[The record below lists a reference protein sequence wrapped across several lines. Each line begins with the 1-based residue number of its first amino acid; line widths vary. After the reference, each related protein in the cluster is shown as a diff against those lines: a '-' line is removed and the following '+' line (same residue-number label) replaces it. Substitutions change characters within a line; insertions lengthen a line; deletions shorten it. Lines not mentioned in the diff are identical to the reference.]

1 MSLQEDWASCSKCQ
15 GLFFA
20 PFRGVCPAG
29 GQHDSSNSFR
39 YEVSYAVSPSNSMQ
53 TGWASCPRCQGMH
66 FAGFATKGVCPAGG
80 QHTETNSFAYAM
92 IHDVAPARNMQ
103 DQWKSCRKCQ
113 GLFYGP
119 FNGHCPV
126 GGSHDAGGSFN
137 YTLPFTAQ
145 AVVPQPIVPQ
155 SHSWTLKPGN
165 TISAGNV
172 TLETTKI
179 IISSDGN
186 WSWEGGLHDSSTL
199 FGDNW
204 ACGFAFNQLGHGAV
218 ASGSLGATLSG
229 PAADT
234 GIHQSGNDPW
244 LAANFAAAAG
254 ESIEL
259 SLHAKGDIGPLI
271 DSLIQDLGQVADAIG
286 EFIKLIGSAP
296 DPEPI
301 QDPDPG
307 SGGDGEEI
315 RRGRRLTPPRN
326 VHEVP
331 ISARVTLIRDS

>member
-1 MSLQEDWASCSKCQ
+1 MP
-15 GLFFA
+15 G
-20 PFRGVCPAG
+20 
-29 GQHDSSNSFR
+29 N
-39 YEVSYAVSPSNSMQ
+39 
-53 TGWASCPRCQGMH
+53 
-66 FAGFATKGVCPAGG
+66 
-80 QHTETNSFAYAM
+80 
-92 IHDVAPARNMQ
+92 
-103 DQWKSCRKCQ
+103 
-113 GLFYGP
+113 LFYGP

-172 TLETTKI
+172 TLENDQDHSFPVMAT
-179 IISSDGN
+179 GVGRA
-186 WSWEGGLHDSSTL
+186 E
-199 FGDNW
+199 
-204 ACGFAFNQLGHGAV
+204 V
-218 ASGSLGATLSG
+218 ASTTARYSVTIGPVVLPSTNSGMAPSPPAPSAQRSAGPRRTLAFTSPVTRPLGWRQTSRQRQETDRA
-229 PAADT
+229 
-234 GIHQSGNDPW
+234 
-244 LAANFAAAAG
+244 F
-254 ESIEL
+254 

-326 VHEVP
+326 VHAVP